1 MTQQNH
7 PKSFIFQLIVEFI
20 KDINKCRKMM
30 IHMKKNKVTT
40 RIVNIS
46 ILNEFRIIN
55 FLLHLIRN
63 LNLMI
68 LSIKSLNKLTLFDVK
83 CYL

>member
-1 MTQQNH
+1 
-7 PKSFIFQLIVEFI
+7 
-20 KDINKCRKMM
+20 MM